1 MDKTIQVCHS
11 RIIPFIREGGFLQPS
26 GDTKIIAVVN
36 VETVRRMKRD
46 LVTMLDVQDDILG
59 ILDMAEEMKRKRDLD
74 AEPLKRKVL
83 AMIFEKSSTRTR
95 VSFEVGMIELG
106 GFAVTLNTK
115 DLQMGR
121 GETVADTA
129 RVLSRYVDGIMY
141 RAYEHSMV
149 LELAKHATVPVINGL
164 DNFEHPC
171 QIMADLL
178 TVKERFGNLKGIR
191 MAYVGDGNNVCN
203 SLMLGCAMVGMDLA
217 CGVPRGYEPD
227 GDIIRKAKAIAKS
240 NGCQFKIVGSAKEAA
255 KGADVV
261 YTDVWVSMGQEEESK
276 MREQMFKPYQ
286 VNAELMSV
294 ASERAIVMHCLPAHR
309 GMEITDEV
317 IDSER
322 SVVLDQA
329 ENRLH
334 AQKAIMVALM
344 G

>member
-1 MDKTIQVCHS
+1 
-11 RIIPFIREGGFLQPS
+11 
-26 GDTKIIAVVN
+26 
-36 VETVRRMKRD
+36 MKRD
-46 LVTMLDVQDDILG
+46 LTTMLDVQDDILD
-59 ILDMAEEMKRKRDLD
+59 ILETAEEMKKERDLD
-74 AEPLKRKVL
+74 DQPLKGKVL

-141 RAYEHSMV
+141 RAYEHEMV
-149 LELAKHATVPVINGL
+149 MELAKHATVPVINGL

-178 TVKERFGNLKGIR
+178 TVKEHLGKLKGIK

-203 SLMLGCAMVGMDLA
+203 SLMLGCAMVGMDLS
-217 CGVPRGYEPD
+217 CGCPKGYEPD
-227 GDIIRKAKAIAKS
+227 PGVMKKAKAIAKK
-240 NGCQFKIVGSAKEAA
+240 NGCKLSIVESPKEAA
-255 KGADVV
+255 KDADVV
-261 YTDVWVSMGQEEESK
+261 YTDVWVSMGQEEEQK
-276 MREQMFKPYQ
+276 LREKIFKPYQ
-286 VNAELMSV
+286 VNSDLMSV
-294 ASERAIVMHCLPAHR
+294 THKNAIVMHCLPAHR

-317 IDSER
+317 IDSEA

>member
-1 MDKTIQVCHS
+1 
-11 RIIPFIREGGFLQPS
+11 
-26 GDTKIIAVVN
+26 
-36 VETVRRMKRD
+36 MKRD
-46 LVTMLDVQDDILG
+46 LITMLDIQDIIQD
-59 ILDMAEEMKRKRDLD
+59 ILDMAEDMKQKREEDIY
-74 AEPLKRKVL
+74 PLKGKTL

-106 GFAVTLNTK
+106 GFALTLSSK

-149 LELAKHATVPVINGL
+149 AELAKHATVPVINGL

-171 QIMADLL
+171 QILADLL
-178 TVKERFGNLKGIR
+178 TVKEHVGRLKGVK

-203 SLMLGCAMVGMDLA
+203 SLMLGCAMVGMDIS
-217 CGVPRGYEPD
+217 CGCPKGYEPD
-227 GDIIRKAKAIAKS
+227 AEVIKKAKEIAKA
-240 NGCQFKIVGSAKEAA
+240 NGCKLQIVESAMEAA
-255 KGADVV
+255 KDADVI
-261 YTDVWVSMGQEEESK
+261 YTDVWVSMGQEEEAK
-276 MREQMFKPYQ
+276 KREQIFKPYQ
-286 VNAELMSV
+286 VNAELLSK
-294 ASERAIVMHCLPAHR
+294 AKKGAIVMHCLPAHR
-309 GMEITDEV
+309 GMEITADV

-322 SVVLDQA
+322 AVVFDQA

-344 G
+344 K

>member
-1 MDKTIQVCHS
+1 
-11 RIIPFIREGGFLQPS
+11 
-26 GDTKIIAVVN
+26 
-36 VETVRRMKRD
+36 
-46 LVTMLDVQDDILG
+46 MLDVQDDILD
-59 ILDMAEEMKRKRDLD
+59 ILEVAEDMKKRRYEDMA
-74 AEPLKRKVL
+74 PLKGQTL

-95 VSFEVGMIELG
+95 VSFEVGMNELG

-141 RAYEHSMV
+141 RAFEHSMV
-149 LELAKHATVPVINGL
+149 LELAKYATVPVINGL

-178 TVKERFGNLKGIR
+178 TVKERFGRLKGIK

-217 CGVPRGYEPD
+217 CGCPKGYEPD
-227 GDIIRKAKAIAKS
+227 SGVIEKAKEIAKA
-240 NGCQFKIVGSAKEAA
+240 NGCSLKITESAIEAA

-261 YTDVWVSMGQEEESK
+261 YTDVWVSMGQEEHSR
-276 MREQMFKPYQ
+276 MREQIFKPYQ
-286 VNAELMSV
+286 VNADLMSV
-294 ASERAIVMHCLPAHR
+294 ADPKAIVMHCLPAHR

-334 AQKAIMVALM
+334 AQKAIMIALM

>member
-1 MDKTIQVCHS
+1 MLT
-11 RIIPFIREGGFLQPS
+11 
-26 GDTKIIAVVN
+26 
-36 VETVRRMKRD
+36 TVQEMKRD
-46 LVTMLDVQDDILG
+46 LTTMLDVQDDILD
-59 ILDMAEEMKRKRDLD
+59 ILRTAEEMKKKRDLD
-74 AEPLKRKVL
+74 DQPLKGKVL

-141 RAYEHSMV
+141 RAYEHDMV
-149 LELAKHATVPVINGL
+149 MELAKHATVPVINGL

-178 TVKERFGNLKGIR
+178 TVKEHLGKLKGIK

-217 CGVPRGYEPD
+217 CGCPKGYEPD
-227 GDIIRKAKAIAKS
+227 PGVLKKAQAIAKK
-240 NGCQFKIVGSAKEAA
+240 NGCKLKVVESPKEAA
-255 KGADVV
+255 KDADVV
-261 YTDVWVSMGQEEESK
+261 YTDVWVSMGQEEEQK
-276 MREQMFKPYQ
+276 LREKIFKPYQ
-286 VNAELMSV
+286 VNSDLMSV
-294 ASERAIVMHCLPAHR
+294 AHKNAIVMHCLPAHR

-317 IDSER
+317 IDSPA

>member
-1 MDKTIQVCHS
+1 MIT
-11 RIIPFIREGGFLQPS
+11 
-26 GDTKIIAVVN
+26 
-36 VETVRRMKRD
+36 TVQEMKRD
-46 LVTMLDVQDDILG
+46 LTTMLDVQDDILD
-59 ILDMAEEMKRKRDLD
+59 ILRTAEEMKKKRDLD
-74 AEPLKRKVL
+74 DQPLKGKVL

-141 RAYEHSMV
+141 RAYEHDMV
-149 LELAKHATVPVINGL
+149 MELAKHATVPVINGL

-178 TVKERFGNLKGIR
+178 TVKEHLGKLKGVK

-203 SLMLGCAMVGMDLA
+203 SLMLGCAMVGMDLS
-217 CGVPRGYEPD
+217 CGCPKGYEPD
-227 GDIIRKAKAIAKS
+227 PGVLKKAKAIAKK
-240 NGCQFKIVGSAKEAA
+240 NKCQLKVVESPKEAA
-255 KGADVV
+255 KDADVV
-261 YTDVWVSMGQEEESK
+261 YTDVWVSMGQEEEQK
-276 MREQMFKPYQ
+276 LREKIFKPYQ
-286 VNAELMSV
+286 VNSDLMSV
-294 ASERAIVMHCLPAHR
+294 AHKKAIVMHCLPAHR

-317 IDSER
+317 IDSPA

>member
-1 MDKTIQVCHS
+1 
-11 RIIPFIREGGFLQPS
+11 
-26 GDTKIIAVVN
+26 
-36 VETVRRMKRD
+36 
-46 LVTMLDVQDDILG
+46 MLDVQDDILD
-59 ILDMAEEMKRKRDLD
+59 ILRTAEEMKKKRDLD
-74 AEPLKRKVL
+74 DQPLKGKVL

-149 LELAKHATVPVINGL
+149 MELAKHATVPVINGL

-178 TVKERFGNLKGIR
+178 TVKEHLGKLKGIK

-203 SLMLGCAMVGMDLA
+203 SLMLGCAMVGMDLS
-217 CGVPRGYEPD
+217 CGCPKGYEPD
-227 GDIIRKAKAIAKS
+227 PGVLKKAKAIAKK
-240 NGCQFKIVGSAKEAA
+240 NGCKLKVVESPKEAV
-255 KGADVV
+255 KDADVV
-261 YTDVWVSMGQEEESK
+261 YTDVWVSMGQEEEQK
-276 MREQMFKPYQ
+276 LREKIFKPYQ
-286 VNAELMSV
+286 VNDDLMSV
-294 ASERAIVMHCLPAHR
+294 AHKKAIVMHCLPAHR

-317 IDSER
+317 IDSPA
-322 SVVLDQA
+322 SVVMDQA

>member
-1 MDKTIQVCHS
+1 
-11 RIIPFIREGGFLQPS
+11 
-26 GDTKIIAVVN
+26 
-36 VETVRRMKRD
+36 
-46 LVTMLDVQDDILG
+46 MLDVQDDILD
-59 ILDMAEEMKRKRDLD
+59 ILGYAEEMKKKRDLD
-74 AEPLKRKVL
+74 AHPLKGKVL

-141 RAYEHSMV
+141 RAFEHTMV
-149 LELAKHATVPVINGL
+149 KELAKHATVPVINGL

-178 TVKERFGNLKGIR
+178 TVKEHLGRLKGVK

-217 CGVPRGYEPD
+217 CGCPKGYEPD
-227 GDIIRKAKAIAKS
+227 PGVIEKAREIAGR
-240 NGCQFKIVGSAKEAA
+240 NGCHLTLVEDPMEAA
-255 KGADVV
+255 RGANVV
-261 YTDVWVSMGQEEESK
+261 YTDVWVSMGQEEEQK
-276 MREQMFKPYQ
+276 LREKIFKPYQ
-286 VNAELMSV
+286 VNSRLMSV
-294 ASERAIVMHCLPAHR
+294 ADPKAIVMHCLPAHR

-344 G
+344 S

>member
-1 MDKTIQVCHS
+1 
-11 RIIPFIREGGFLQPS
+11 
-26 GDTKIIAVVN
+26 
-36 VETVRRMKRD
+36 MKRD
-46 LVTMLDVQDDILG
+46 LITMLDVQDDILD
-59 ILDMAEEMKRKRDLD
+59 ILGDAEEMKKKRDLD
-74 AEPLKRKVL
+74 AHPLKGKVL

-141 RAYEHSMV
+141 RAFEHTMV
-149 LELAKHATVPVINGL
+149 KELAKHATVPVINGL

-178 TVKERFGNLKGIR
+178 TVKEHLGRLKGVK

-217 CGVPRGYEPD
+217 CGCPKGYEPD
-227 GDIIRKAKAIAKS
+227 PGVIEKAMEIAGR
-240 NGCQFKIVGSAKEAA
+240 NGCHLTLVEDPMEAA
-255 KGADVV
+255 RGANVV
-261 YTDVWVSMGQEEESK
+261 YTDVWVSMGQEEEQK
-276 MREQMFKPYQ
+276 LREKIFKPYQ
-286 VNAELMSV
+286 VNSRLMSV
-294 ASERAIVMHCLPAHR
+294 ADPKAIVMHCLPAHR

-344 G
+344 S

>member
-1 MDKTIQVCHS
+1 
-11 RIIPFIREGGFLQPS
+11 
-26 GDTKIIAVVN
+26 
-36 VETVRRMKRD
+36 MKRD
-46 LVTMLDVQDDILG
+46 LTTMLDVQDDILD
-59 ILDMAEEMKRKRDLD
+59 ILRTAEEMKKKRDLD
-74 AEPLKRKVL
+74 DQPLKGKVL

-141 RAYEHSMV
+141 RAYEHDMV
-149 LELAKHATVPVINGL
+149 MELAKHATVPVINGL

-178 TVKERFGNLKGIR
+178 TVKEHLGKLKGVK

-203 SLMLGCAMVGMDLA
+203 SLMLGCAMVGMDLS
-217 CGVPRGYEPD
+217 CGCPKGYEPD
-227 GDIIRKAKAIAKS
+227 PGVLKKAKAIAKK
-240 NGCQFKIVGSAKEAA
+240 NKCQLKVVESPKEAA
-255 KGADVV
+255 KDADVV
-261 YTDVWVSMGQEEESK
+261 YTDVWVSMGQEEEQK
-276 MREQMFKPYQ
+276 LREKIFKPYQ
-286 VNAELMSV
+286 VNADLMSV
-294 ASERAIVMHCLPAHR
+294 AHRNAIVMHCLPAHR

-317 IDSER
+317 IDSEA

-334 AQKAIMVALM
+334 AQKSIMVALM

>member
-1 MDKTIQVCHS
+1 MLK
-11 RIIPFIREGGFLQPS
+11 
-26 GDTKIIAVVN
+26 
-36 VETVRRMKRD
+36 TVREMKRD
-46 LVTMLDVQDDILG
+46 LTTMLDVQDDILD
-59 ILDMAEEMKRKRDLD
+59 ILRTAEEMKKKRDLD
-74 AEPLKRKVL
+74 DQPLKGKVL

-149 LELAKHATVPVINGL
+149 MELAKHATVPVINGL

-178 TVKERFGNLKGIR
+178 TVKEHLGKLKGIK

-203 SLMLGCAMVGMDLA
+203 SLMLGCAMVGMDLS
-217 CGVPRGYEPD
+217 CGCPKGYEPD
-227 GDIIRKAKAIAKS
+227 PGVLKKAKAIAKK
-240 NGCQFKIVGSAKEAA
+240 NGCKLKVVESPREAA
-255 KGADVV
+255 KDADVV
-261 YTDVWVSMGQEEESK
+261 YTDVWVSMGQEEEQK
-276 MREQMFKPYQ
+276 LREKIFKPYQ
-286 VNAELMSV
+286 VNDDLMSV
-294 ASERAIVMHCLPAHR
+294 AHKKAIVMHCLPAHR

-317 IDSER
+317 IDSPA
-322 SVVLDQA
+322 SVVMDQA

>member
-1 MDKTIQVCHS
+1 
-11 RIIPFIREGGFLQPS
+11 
-26 GDTKIIAVVN
+26 
-36 VETVRRMKRD
+36 
-46 LVTMLDVQDDILG
+46 MLDVQDDILD
-59 ILDMAEEMKRKRDLD
+59 ILEVAEDMKKRRYEEM
-74 AEPLKRKVL
+74 APLKGQTL

-141 RAYEHSMV
+141 RAFEHSMV
-149 LELAKHATVPVINGL
+149 LELAKYATVPVINGL

-178 TVKERFGNLKGIR
+178 TVKERFGRLKGIK

-217 CGVPRGYEPD
+217 CGCPKGYEPD
-227 GDIIRKAKAIAKS
+227 AGVTEKAKEIAKA
-240 NGCQFKIVGSAKEAA
+240 NGCSLKITESAKEAA

-261 YTDVWVSMGQEEESK
+261 YTDVWVSMGQEEQSR
-276 MREQMFKPYQ
+276 MREQIFKPYQ
-286 VNAELMSV
+286 VNADLMSV
-294 ASERAIVMHCLPAHR
+294 ADPKAIVMHCLPAHR

>member
-1 MDKTIQVCHS
+1 
-11 RIIPFIREGGFLQPS
+11 
-26 GDTKIIAVVN
+26 
-36 VETVRRMKRD
+36 
-46 LVTMLDVQDDILG
+46 MLDVQDDILD
-59 ILDMAEEMKRKRDLD
+59 ILGDAEEMKKKRDLD
-74 AEPLKRKVL
+74 AHPLKGKVL

-141 RAYEHSMV
+141 RAFEHTMV
-149 LELAKHATVPVINGL
+149 KELAKHATVPVINGL

-178 TVKERFGNLKGIR
+178 TVKEHLGGLKGIN

-217 CGVPRGYEPD
+217 CGCPKGYEPD
-227 GDIIRKAKAIAKS
+227 PGVIEKAREIAGR
-240 NGCQFKIVGSAKEAA
+240 NGCHLTLVEDPLEAA
-255 KGADVV
+255 RGANVV
-261 YTDVWVSMGQEEESK
+261 YTDVWVSMGQEEEQK
-276 MREQMFKPYQ
+276 LREKIFKPYQ
-286 VNAELMSV
+286 VNSRLMSV
-294 ASERAIVMHCLPAHR
+294 ADPKAIVMHCLPAHR

-344 G
+344 S

>member
-1 MDKTIQVCHS
+1 
-11 RIIPFIREGGFLQPS
+11 
-26 GDTKIIAVVN
+26 
-36 VETVRRMKRD
+36 MKRD
-46 LVTMLDVQDDILG
+46 LITMLDVQDDILD
-59 ILDMAEEMKRKRDLD
+59 ILDLADRMKKERNKDHQ
-74 AEPLKRKVL
+74 PLKGKTL

-106 GFAVTLNTK
+106 GFAVTLNSK

-149 LELAKHATVPVINGL
+149 LELAKYATVPIINGL

-178 TVKERFGNLKGIR
+178 TVKERFGRLSGIK

-203 SLMLGCAMVGMDLA
+203 SLMLGCSMVGMDIS
-217 CGVPRGYEPD
+217 CGCPKGYEPD
-227 GDIIRKAKAIAKS
+227 PGVVAKAKEIAWKR
-240 NGCQFKIVGSAKEAA
+240 GSKLELMESPHQAA
-255 KGADVV
+255 QGADVI
-261 YTDVWVSMGQEEESK
+261 YTDVWVSMGQEEESR
-276 MREQMFKPYQ
+276 MREKVFNPYQ
-286 VNAELMSV
+286 VNAKLLSV
-294 ASERAIVMHCLPAHR
+294 ANPRAIVMHCLPAHR

-322 SVVLDQA
+322 CVVLDQA

-334 AQKAIMVALM
+334 AQKAILVTLM

>member
-1 MDKTIQVCHS
+1 MLT
-11 RIIPFIREGGFLQPS
+11 
-26 GDTKIIAVVN
+26 
-36 VETVRRMKRD
+36 TVQEMKRD
-46 LVTMLDVQDDILG
+46 LTTMLDVQDDILD
-59 ILDMAEEMKRKRDLD
+59 ILSAAEEMKRKRDLD
-74 AEPLKRKVL
+74 DQPLKGKVL

-141 RAYEHSMV
+141 RAYEHDMV
-149 LELAKHATVPVINGL
+149 MELAKHATVPVINGL

-178 TVKERFGNLKGIR
+178 TVKEHLGKLKGIK

-203 SLMLGCAMVGMDLA
+203 SLMLGCAMVGMDLS
-217 CGVPRGYEPD
+217 CGCPKGYEPD
-227 GDIIRKAKAIAKS
+227 PGVLKKAKAIAKK
-240 NGCQFKIVGSAKEAA
+240 NGCKLKVVESPREAA
-255 KGADVV
+255 KDADVV
-261 YTDVWVSMGQEEESK
+261 YTDVWVSMGQEEEQK
-276 MREQMFKPYQ
+276 LREKIFKPYQ
-286 VNAELMSV
+286 VNSDLMAV
-294 ASERAIVMHCLPAHR
+294 AHKDAIVMHCLPAHR

-317 IDSER
+317 IDSPA

>member
-1 MDKTIQVCHS
+1 
-11 RIIPFIREGGFLQPS
+11 
-26 GDTKIIAVVN
+26 
-36 VETVRRMKRD
+36 
-46 LVTMLDVQDDILG
+46 MLDVQNDILD
-59 ILDMAEEMKRKRDLD
+59 ILEMAEEMKKKRDLD
-74 AEPLKRKVL
+74 AHPLKGKTL

-115 DLQMGR
+115 DLQLGR

-141 RAYEHSMV
+141 RASEHSMV

-178 TVKERFGNLKGIR
+178 TVKERFGRFKGIK
-191 MAYVGDGNNVCN
+191 MAYLGDGNNVCN

-217 CGVPRGYEPD
+217 CGCPRGYEPD
-227 GDIIRKAKAIAKS
+227 PWIVAKAKEIAWK
-240 NGCQFKIVGSAKEAA
+240 GGSKMELMEDPRLAA
-255 KGADVV
+255 EGANVV
-261 YTDVWVSMGQEEESK
+261 YTDVWVSMGQEEEARL
-276 MREQMFKPYQ
+276 REKVFKPYQ
-286 VNAELMSV
+286 VNSELMSV
-294 ASERAIVMHCLPAHR
+294 ADSKAIVMHCLPAHR

-317 IDSER
+317 LDSER

-334 AQKAIMVALM
+334 AQKAIMVTLM
-344 G
+344 S

>member
-1 MDKTIQVCHS
+1 
-11 RIIPFIREGGFLQPS
+11 
-26 GDTKIIAVVN
+26 
-36 VETVRRMKRD
+36 
-46 LVTMLDVQDDILG
+46 MLDLQVDILE
-59 ILDMAEEMKRKRDLD
+59 ILAKAEEMKGRRDAD
-74 AEPLKRKVL
+74 ACPLKGKVL

-141 RAYEHSMV
+141 RAFDHEMV
-149 LELAKHATVPVINGL
+149 KELAEYATVPVINGL

-178 TVKERFGNLKGIR
+178 TIKERFGRLEGIK

-203 SLMLGCAMVGMDLA
+203 SLMLGCAMVGMDLS
-217 CGVPRGYEPD
+217 CGCPKGYEPD
-227 GDIIRKAKAIAKS
+227 PEVAKKAQEIAERTGAKLT
-240 NGCQFKIVGSAKEAA
+240 IVESAKEAA
-255 KGADVV
+255 KNANVV
-261 YTDVWVSMGQEEESK
+261 YTDVWVSMGQEEEQK
-276 MREQMFKPYQ
+276 LREKVFKPYQ

-294 ASERAIVMHCLPAHR
+294 ADPRAIVMHCLPAHR

>member
-1 MDKTIQVCHS
+1 MLT
-11 RIIPFIREGGFLQPS
+11 
-26 GDTKIIAVVN
+26 
-36 VETVRRMKRD
+36 TVQKMKRD
-46 LVTMLDVQDDILG
+46 LTTMLDVQDDILD
-59 ILDMAEEMKRKRDLD
+59 ILDAAEDMKKKRDLD
-74 AEPLKRKVL
+74 FQPLKGKVL

-141 RAYEHSMV
+141 RAYEHEMV
-149 LELAKHATVPVINGL
+149 MELAKHATVPVINGL

-178 TVKERFGNLKGIR
+178 TVKEHLGKLKGIK

-203 SLMLGCAMVGMDLA
+203 SLMLGCSMVGMDLS
-217 CGVPRGYEPD
+217 CGVPKGYEPD
-227 GDIIRKAKAIAKS
+227 PGVLKKAKAIAKK
-240 NGCQFKIVGSAKEAA
+240 NGCKLKIVESPKEAA
-255 KGADVV
+255 KDADVV
-261 YTDVWVSMGQEEESK
+261 YTDVWVSMGQEEEQK
-276 MREQMFKPYQ
+276 LREKIFKPYQ
-286 VNAELMSV
+286 VNADLMSV
-294 ASERAIVMHCLPAHR
+294 AHKNAIVMHCLPAHR

-317 IDSER
+317 IDSKA

>member
-1 MDKTIQVCHS
+1 
-11 RIIPFIREGGFLQPS
+11 
-26 GDTKIIAVVN
+26 
-36 VETVRRMKRD
+36 MKRD
-46 LVTMLDVQDDILG
+46 MISMLDVQDDILD
-59 ILDMAEEMKRKRDLD
+59 ILEVAEDMKKRRYEEM
-74 AEPLKRKVL
+74 APLKGQTL

-141 RAYEHSMV
+141 RAFEHSMV
-149 LELAKHATVPVINGL
+149 LELAKYATVPVINGL

-178 TVKERFGNLKGIR
+178 TVKERFGRLKGIK

-217 CGVPRGYEPD
+217 CGCPKGYEPD
-227 GDIIRKAKAIAKS
+227 AGVTEKAKEIAKA
-240 NGCQFKIVGSAKEAA
+240 NGCSLKITESAKEAA

-261 YTDVWVSMGQEEESK
+261 YTDVWVSMGQEEQSR
-276 MREQMFKPYQ
+276 MREQIFKPYQ
-286 VNAELMSV
+286 VNADLMSV
-294 ASERAIVMHCLPAHR
+294 ADPKAIVMHCLPAHR

>member
-1 MDKTIQVCHS
+1 
-11 RIIPFIREGGFLQPS
+11 
-26 GDTKIIAVVN
+26 
-36 VETVRRMKRD
+36 MKRD
-46 LVTMLDVQDDILG
+46 LTTMLDVQVDILD
-59 ILDMAEEMKRKRDLD
+59 ILDAAEDMKKRRDMD
-74 AEPLKRKVL
+74 FQPLKGKVL

-141 RAYEHSMV
+141 RAYEHEMV
-149 LELAKHATVPVINGL
+149 MELAKHATVPVINGL

-178 TVKERFGNLKGIR
+178 TVKEHLGKLKGIK

-203 SLMLGCAMVGMDLA
+203 SLMLGCAMVGMDLS
-217 CGVPRGYEPD
+217 CGCPKGYEPD
-227 GDIIRKAKAIAKS
+227 PGVVKKAKAIAKK
-240 NGCQFKIVGSAKEAA
+240 NGCQLNIVESPKEAA

-261 YTDVWVSMGQEEESK
+261 YTDVWVSMGQEEEQK
-276 MREQMFKPYQ
+276 LREKIFKPYQ
-286 VNAELMSV
+286 VNADLMSV
-294 ASERAIVMHCLPAHR
+294 AHKNAIVMHCLPAHR

-317 IDSER
+317 IDSTA

-334 AQKAIMVALM
+334 VQKAIMVALM

>member
-1 MDKTIQVCHS
+1 
-11 RIIPFIREGGFLQPS
+11 
-26 GDTKIIAVVN
+26 
-36 VETVRRMKRD
+36 
-46 LVTMLDVQDDILG
+46 MLDVQEDILD
-59 ILDMAEEMKRKRDLD
+59 ILEVAEDMKKRRYEEM
-74 AEPLKRKVL
+74 APLKGQTL

-141 RAYEHSMV
+141 RAFEHSMV
-149 LELAKHATVPVINGL
+149 LELAKYATVPVINGL

-178 TVKERFGNLKGIR
+178 TVKERFGRLKGIK

-217 CGVPRGYEPD
+217 CGCPKGYEPD
-227 GDIIRKAKAIAKS
+227 ASVTEKAKEIAKA
-240 NGCQFKIVGSAKEAA
+240 NGCSLMITESAKEAA

-261 YTDVWVSMGQEEESK
+261 YTDVWVSMGQEEQSR
-276 MREQMFKPYQ
+276 MREQIFKPYQ
-286 VNAELMSV
+286 VNADLMSV
-294 ASERAIVMHCLPAHR
+294 ADPKAIVMHCLPAHR

-334 AQKAIMVALM
+334 AQKAIMVSLM

>member
-1 MDKTIQVCHS
+1 MIT
-11 RIIPFIREGGFLQPS
+11 
-26 GDTKIIAVVN
+26 
-36 VETVRRMKRD
+36 TVQKMKRD
-46 LVTMLDVQDDILG
+46 LTTMLDVQDDILD
-59 ILDMAEEMKRKRDLD
+59 ILDTAEEMKRKRDMD
-74 AEPLKRKVL
+74 FQPLKGKVL

-141 RAYEHSMV
+141 RAYEHEMV
-149 LELAKHATVPVINGL
+149 MELAKHATVPVINGL

-178 TVKERFGNLKGIR
+178 TVKEHLGRLKGIK

-203 SLMLGCAMVGMDLA
+203 SLMLGCAMVGMDLS
-217 CGVPRGYEPD
+217 CGCPKGYEPD
-227 GDIIRKAKAIAKS
+227 QGVLKEAKAIAKK
-240 NGCQFKIVGSAKEAA
+240 NKCQLKVVESPKEAA
-255 KGADVV
+255 KDADVV
-261 YTDVWVSMGQEEESK
+261 YTDVWVSMGQEEEQK
-276 MREQMFKPYQ
+276 LREKIFKPYQ
-286 VNAELMSV
+286 VNADLMSV
-294 ASERAIVMHCLPAHR
+294 AHKNAIVMHCLPAHR

-317 IDSER
+317 IDSKA

>member
-1 MDKTIQVCHS
+1 MIT
-11 RIIPFIREGGFLQPS
+11 
-26 GDTKIIAVVN
+26 
-36 VETVRRMKRD
+36 TVQKMKRD
-46 LVTMLDVQDDILG
+46 LTTMLDVQKDILD
-59 ILDMAEEMKRKRDLD
+59 ILDTAEEMKRKRDMD
-74 AEPLKRKVL
+74 FQPLKGKVL

-141 RAYEHSMV
+141 RAYEHEMV
-149 LELAKHATVPVINGL
+149 MELAKHATDPVINGL

-171 QIMADLL
+171 QSMADLL
-178 TVKERFGNLKGIR
+178 TVKEHLGRLKGIK

-203 SLMLGCAMVGMDLA
+203 SLMLGCAMVGMDLS
-217 CGVPRGYEPD
+217 CGCPKGYEPD
-227 GDIIRKAKAIAKS
+227 PGVLKNAKAIAKK
-240 NGCQFKIVGSAKEAA
+240 NGCKLSIVESPKEAA
-255 KGADVV
+255 KDADVV
-261 YTDVWVSMGQEEESK
+261 YTDVWVSMGQEEEQK
-276 MREQMFKPYQ
+276 LREKIFKPYQ
-286 VNAELMSV
+286 VNADLMSV
-294 ASERAIVMHCLPAHR
+294 AHKNAIVMHCLPAHR

-317 IDSER
+317 IDSEA